1 VSSERLTRNFVLLRA
16 LRWLPV
22 GLVLPFLI
30 LTPVARGL
38 DLGAVGVVFAVH
50 SAVLIVLEVPSGALA
65 DSLGRRRVLLVGA
78 ALTAASLGVFAV
90 AQSVPAFIASVAALG
105 AGRALISGALEAW
118 YVDSLRALDPVAP
131 LARGL
136 SRGTAAEAV
145 AMALG
150 ALSGGALVSL
160 AGPSEVATGALAG
173 YGLAALVG
181 AGASLVYL
189 GAVAAIVHEPARRSA
204 LHDAGHSIAR
214 RIRTVLATARD
225 EAAASI
231 TVRVIFATAVAFGF
245 AMSSVELLWQPQL
258 AELLGGGRGHG
269 FEFGALAAASML
281 AVAVGAAA
289 SPSLRR
295 RLGLRLGYLA
305 SLGLVAVST
314 AVLGEPGA
322 PAAFVVLY
330 LATYLSYGFV
340 EPMHVELL
348 NEAVGSDAR
357 ATLISGESLAAQG
370 GALVANLSVGALAAA
385 EGTGTA
391 WAVAGALLALTGVL
405 VAAPLRRALAS
416 APVALVAQHELV
428 RQRGARRR

>member
-1 VSSERLTRNFVLLRA
+1 MSSERLTRTFILLRA

-38 DLGAVGVVFAVH
+38 ELGAVGAVFAVH

-78 ALTAASLGVFAV
+78 VLTAASLATFAV

-105 AGRALISGALEAW
+105 TGRALISGALEAW

-136 SRGTAAEAV
+136 SRGTAAEAI
-145 AMALG
+145 ALGLG
-150 ALSGGALVSL
+150 ALAGGALVSL
-160 AGPSEVATGALAG
+160 ADPANVADGALAG

-181 AGASLVYL
+181 AGAALVYL
-189 GAVAAIVHEPARRSA
+189 AAVAVLVREPPHGGH
-204 LHDAGHSIAR
+204 LQDAGHSAAR
-214 RIRTVLATARD
+214 RIRMVFATARS
-225 EAAASI
+225 EIAAST

-245 AMSSVELLWQPQL
+245 AMSAVELLWQPHL
-258 AELLGGGRGHG
+258 AQELGGGARHG
-269 FEFGALAAASML
+269 FAFGALAAGAML
-281 AVAVGAAA
+281 AVALGAAS
-289 SPSLRR
+289 SPRLRG
-295 RLGLRLGYLA
+295 RLGLRRGYLA
-305 SLGLVAVST
+305 ALGVVAVST
-314 AVLGEPGA
+314 AALGEPGA
-322 PAAFVVLY
+322 PLGFVAVY

-357 ATLISGESLAAQG
+357 ATLISGESLAVQG

-391 WAVAGALLALTGVL
+391 WAVAGAFLAVTGVL
-405 VAAPLRRALAS
+405 VARPLRRGL
-416 APVALVAQHELV
+416 E
-428 RQRGARRR
+428 RQQAA

>member
-1 VSSERLTRNFVLLRA
+1 MSSERLTRNFVLLRA

-38 DLGAVGVVFAVH
+38 DLGAVGAVFAVH

-65 DSLGRRRVLLVGA
+65 DSLGRRRVMLVGA
-78 ALTAASLGVFAV
+78 ALTAVSLATFAV
-90 AQSVPAFIASVAALG
+90 AQSVPAFMASVAALG
-105 AGRALISGALEAW
+105 TGRALISGALEAW

-136 SRGTAAEAV
+136 SRGTAAEAL
-145 AMALG
+145 ALALG
-150 ALSGGALVSL
+150 ALAGGALVSL
-160 AGPSEVATGALAG
+160 AGPSDVASGALAG

-189 GAVAAIVHEPARRSA
+189 GAVAALIHEPPHRSA
-204 LHDAGHSIAR
+204 LHDARHSIAR

-225 EAAASI
+225 EAAASV

-245 AMSSVELLWQPQL
+245 AMSAVELLWQPHL
-258 AELLGGGRGHG
+258 AELLGGGDRHG
-269 FEFGALAAASML
+269 FAFGALAAASML

-289 SPSLRR
+289 SPALRR

-370 GALVANLSVGALAAA
+370 GALIANLSVGALAAA
-385 EGTGTA
+385 EGTAAA
-391 WAVAGALLALTGVL
+391 WAVAGALLALTGLL

-416 APVALVAQHELV
+416 APVALAAQHELV
-428 RQRGARRR
+428 GESGARRR